1 MDIKG
6 GWCDSNISND
16 CIYTFTTPPPRSFRL
31 VPLPAL
37 LAVVLAVRQPAYSLS
52 IYCYWIGY
60 DYVFIM
66 SLTYHDY
73 GTFQGHQCAAFA
85 FEALLLLALV
95 WAPSPEISHVH

>member
-6 GWCDSNISND
+6 GWCDPNISND
-16 CIYTFTTPPPRSFRL
+16 CIPLRR
-31 VPLPAL
+31 PLPDPSAS
-37 LAVVLAVRQPAYSLS
+37 SLTRHHPRCPTTRLYFVHILS
-52 IYCYWIGY
+52 LWIGY
-60 DYVFIM
+60 DHVFIM